1 MFEQACKNVQRLVL
15 VGDHKQLP
23 ATLMS
28 EPARRCGYGRSLLER
43 LAEAGRPVSLL
54 NTQYR

>member
-1 MFEQACKNVQRLVL
+1 MQRLVL

-43 LAEAGRPVSLL
+43 LAGEGRAVTLL